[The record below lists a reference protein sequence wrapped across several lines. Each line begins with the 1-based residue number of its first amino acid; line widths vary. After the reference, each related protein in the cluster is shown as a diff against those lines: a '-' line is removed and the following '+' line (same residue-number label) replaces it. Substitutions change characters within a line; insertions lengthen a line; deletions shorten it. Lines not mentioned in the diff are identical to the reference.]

1 MRALLDRL
9 IKPLF
14 GCVVLSWGVRLLLSH
29 VVTFFRLLSA
39 SGCSGISTA
48 IEANNLGQV
57 PSAAA
62 KTKPSTCDTSSV
74 SPSRCCQRRP
84 KEEVALFNPL
94 PASQNYNTL
103 LMYLGR
109 MTEAPL
115 MCAYCV
121 TEPGAGGKQTPKLQL
136 EKAFG
141 LVLCAFVRKRR
152 VGCQDDR
159 GEEGRQVPQFY
170 NRDSVVLLCLGG

>member
-14 GCVVLSWGVRLLLSH
+14 GCVFLSWGVRLLLSH

-62 KTKPSTCDTSSV
+62 KNK
-74 SPSRCCQRRP
+74 
-84 KEEVALFNPL
+84 
-94 PASQNYNTL
+94 TL
-103 LMYLGR
+103 NL
-109 MTEAPL
+109 
-115 MCAYCV
+115 
-121 TEPGAGGKQTPKLQL
+121 
-136 EKAFG
+136 
-141 LVLCAFVRKRR
+141 
-152 VGCQDDR
+152 
-159 GEEGRQVPQFY
+159 
-170 NRDSVVLLCLGG
+170 